1 MLGILI
7 SITQDTRQINF
18 LEIISSTLND
28 RKYGVTKQS
37 ENQMYSCN
45 VNNIVAMLKAC
56 PEWCD
61 SPAGGTLED
70 NPIGFIAA
78 FQAERKEN
86 LPQTKVLKGMVAKK
100 IDKKLWSKLEPI
112 WSIRKWRYKLHRW
125 QIVGLCRLK
134 QLWALV
140 KKSVDA
146 CCLCIW
152 W

>member
-56 PEWCD
+56 PE
-61 SPAGGTLED
+61 
-70 NPIGFIAA
+70 
-78 FQAERKEN
+78 
-86 LPQTKVLKGMVAKK
+86 
-100 IDKKLWSKLEPI
+100 
-112 WSIRKWRYKLHRW
+112 
-125 QIVGLCRLK
+125 
-134 QLWALV
+134 
-140 KKSVDA
+140 
-146 CCLCIW
+146 
-152 W
+152 